1 MYNHINSRWQ
11 QIWKDKPWDIRSRLM
26 EWRRQPTIIKI
37 ERPTRLDK
45 ARSYGYKAK
54 QGFIVVRIK
63 VGRGGMRKSR
73 PKAGRRQKH
82 LGVVRIKAAIGMQQV
97 AEKRVLEK
105 YPNLRVLN
113 SYLAYKDGKYL
124 WYEVIMIEPSH
135 PAVKSDRTASKALG
149 LVTKN

>member
-1 MYNHINSRWQ
+1 
-11 QIWKDKPWDIRSRLM
+11 
-26 EWRRQPTIIKI
+26 
-37 ERPTRLDK
+37 
-45 ARSYGYKAK
+45 
-54 QGFIVVRIK
+54 
-63 VGRGGMRKSR
+63 
-73 PKAGRRQKH
+73 
-82 LGVVRIKAAIGMQQV
+82 MQLV

-124 WYEVIMIEPSH
+124 WYEVIMIDPSH